1 MCREGGL
8 VLFVDTCG
16 AVGRVAVIGTG
27 EPAGMHAERE
37 IPGRETQERL
47 MIAMEEVLAEA
58 GLTVTELTGL
68 AVVTGPGSF
77 TGVRIGLAA
86 VKGLA
91 EALELPVV
99 AISRLRWLA
108 ATAFAGDS
116 PARRVWAWM
125 DAGRGE
131 LYAGLYLRDGG
142 LLHGDL
148 LRCEEESLRTRS
160 SLEDAVEPGD
170 VCVVADAAL
179 AGQLPGTVL
188 LAEDDLRKEMVRMVA
203 SAVLARE
210 FADPVLLDANYL
222 RVPDAELVLRA
233 RQAAALASDGGAATG
248 EAARNAV

>member
-1 MCREGGL
+1 MSLLSREHGL

-16 AVGRVAVIGTG
+16 ALGHVAVVATG
-27 EPAGMHAERE
+27 KPAGVCAERE

-47 MIAMEEVLAEA
+47 ITAVAEVLAEA
-58 GLTVTELTGL
+58 GVAVTELTEL

-91 EALELPVV
+91 EALGLPVV

-116 PARRVWAWM
+116 SATRVWAWM

-131 LYAGLYLRDGG
+131 LYAGLYVREG
-142 LLHGDL
+142 HL
-148 LRCEEESLRTRS
+148 LRREEESLRTRT
-160 SLEDAVEPGD
+160 SLDEAVKPGD
-170 VCVVADAAL
+170 VAVVAEAEL
-179 AGQLPGTVL
+179 AEQLPGTVL
-188 LAEDDLRKEMVRMVA
+188 LAEDDLRSGMVRMVA
-203 SAVLARE
+203 SAVRARE

-222 RVPDAELVLRA
+222 RVPDAELALRA
-233 RQAAALASDGGAATG
+233 RQAAAMAVESGAAVTG
-248 EAARNAV
+248 IGRTAD